1 MRLAFW
7 PSSGLEETQPFFA
20 PALLVPRDD
29 SGHPKHTAVLEPTPA
44 CAKELRSKKLD
55 TRIYSG
61 VVTILGPFQTIM
73 KHTFYPV

>member
-29 SGHPKHTAVLEPTPA
+29 SEPPKHTAVLEPTPA
-44 CAKELRSKKLD
+44 CANE
-55 TRIYSG
+55 TE
-61 VVTILGPFQTIM
+61 M
-73 KHTFYPV
+73 

>member
-29 SGHPKHTAVLEPTPA
+29 SEPLKHTAVLEPTPA
-44 CAKELRSKKLD
+44 CANSTE
-55 TRIYSG
+55 
-61 VVTILGPFQTIM
+61 M
-73 KHTFYPV
+73 